1 MKVHDTI
8 VKVQYQE
15 GGEFKIFSAA
25 SHRKVYEHMCTLA
38 TVHTHIQHT
47 NTTAY
52 PTKYT
57 QKTFESDVV
66 VFTIFPRN

>member
-15 GGEFKIFSAA
+15 GGEYKIFSAA
-25 SHRKVYEHMCTLA
+25 SHRKVYEQCTLA
-38 TVHTHIQHT
+38 TGSHTHTQT
-47 NTTAY
+47 QQ
-52 PTKYT
+52 TKHT